1 MLKLIERLFQE
12 GGASMSEII
21 IKGLKDHIGPGDIVG
36 ALTNEANISGN
47 KIGNIDF
54 KNKLALVEID
64 DSVSK
69 KVTEIMNDNQIAGVT
84 VNVEQDNQ
92 FRNKLDQVE
101 DYLNKYENLVEL
113 EREEEMRRHEREI
126 KHLSG
131 YEREEKGRAI
141 LHLRGRDE
149 GQGLAG
155 KFLVKFMRNHKG
167 EELPDNE
174 ISIGDLVMLSKNE
187 PLNDDNPTGTVVEQT
202 NYSVT
207 VAFDNKPLG
216 FVYGKDLRMD
226 LYVNDITFQRMLD
239 ALEELRGATGRLD
252 ELKDKLL
259 GFSEMNFAETPEID
273 FFNERLNQS
282 QQEAVQS
289 ALAADDFFLVHGP
302 PGTGKTTTAIEILQ
316 QAVEEEQDILAT
328 ADSNTAVDNIVE
340 RLVEQDVE
348 VLRVGHPVRVNP
360 LLREHTLDYVI
371 EEHPKY
377 QKAVELR
384 EKAYDLL
391 DQQDEH
397 THPSGKWRRGMSNGQ
412 IKSLAEDGKGSRGV
426 PAEKIQDMAQWL
438 KLQDKIDELF
448 EKVERLEDEAVQELI
463 DRADVV
469 CSTNSTAGSEVLSG
483 QEFDLLV
490 VDEATQSTE
499 PSALIPL
506 TKAKKAVLVGDHKQ
520 LPPTILNEEAKQK
533 GLAKSLFERLLE
545 VHGTGIKQ
553 VLSLQYRMN
562 QDIMNFSNR
571 EFYDGQLEAA
581 SEVKDWQLSDLE
593 IELPEGNAPS
603 EKVLNQDQ
611 VIAFLDTCGMEVTE
625 HSKKDSTSVQNQ
637 MEAELVAEIAAEISR
652 TGIDLTEVAVITPY
666 KDQVELINKLIPQ
679 DEIEVDTVDGFQG
692 REKEV
697 IIFSLVRSN
706 ERNNIGFLKDI
717 RRLNVSLT
725 RAKKKLIMIGDS
737 ETIASH
743 QVYNNLTNYVEKTGF
758 YYEL

>member
-1 MLKLIERLFQE
+1 MT
-12 GGASMSEII
+12 EII

-54 KNKLALVEID
+54 KNKIALVELAED
-64 DSVSK
+64 VSN
-69 KVTEIMNDNQIAGVT
+69 KVAEVMNGNQIAGVT
-84 VNVEQDNQ
+84 VNVELDSQV
-92 FRNKLDQVE
+92 REKLDEVE
-101 DYLNKYENLVEL
+101 NYLDKYEHLVEL
-113 EREEEMRRHEREI
+113 EREEEMKRHEREI

-131 YEREEKGRAI
+131 AEREKKGRAI
-141 LHLRGRDE
+141 LHLRGRDQ

-155 KFLVKFMRNHKG
+155 KFLVKFMRNYKG
-167 EELPDNE
+167 EELPENE
-174 ISIGDLVMLSKNE
+174 ISIGDLVMLSKNQ
-187 PLNDDNPTGTVVEQT
+187 PLNNDNPTGTVVEQT

-207 VAFDNKPLG
+207 VAFDDKPLG

-239 ALEELRGATGRLD
+239 ALEELRGAAGRLD

-259 GFSEMNFAETPEID
+259 GFSEMNFSKAPEVD
-273 FFNERLNQS
+273 FFNGQLNKS
-282 QQEAVQS
+282 QQEAVKS
-289 ALAADDFFLVHGP
+289 ALAAADFFLVHGP

-316 QAVEEEQDILAT
+316 QAVAKDQNILAT

-371 EEHPKY
+371 EDHPKY
-377 QKAVELR
+377 QQAVKLR
-384 EKAYDLL
+384 EEAYDLL

-397 THPSGKWRRGMSNGQ
+397 IHPSGRWRRGMSNQQ

-426 PAEKIQDMAQWL
+426 PPEKIESMAEWL
-438 KLQDKIDELF
+438 KLQDEIDELF
-448 EKVERLEDEAVQELI
+448 SKVERLEDEAVQELI
-463 DRADVV
+463 AGADVV

-490 VDEATQSTE
+490 VDEATQATE

-506 TKAKKAVLVGDHKQ
+506 TKAKKIVLAGDHKQ

-545 VHGTGIKQ
+545 VHGSGIKQ
-553 VLSLQYRMN
+553 VLTLQYRMN

-571 EFYDGQLEAA
+571 QFYDGQLEAA
-581 SEVKDWQLSDLE
+581 PAVKNWKLDDLD
-593 IELPEGNAPS
+593 IELPPGDSPAEQA
-603 EKVLNQDQ
+603 LNCDQ
-611 VIAFLDTCGMEVTE
+611 MIAFLDTCGMEVAE
-625 HSKKDSTSVQNQ
+625 HSKKDSTSVQNE
-637 MEAELVAEIAAEISR
+637 MEADLVAEIVEQVKR
-652 TGIDLTEVAVITPY
+652 TGIDLKEAAVITPY
-666 KDQVELINKLIPQ
+666 QDQVELIDRLVNNEKL
-679 DEIEVDTVDGFQG
+679 EIDTVDGFQG
-692 REKEV
+692 REKEI
-697 IIFSLVRSN
+697 IIFSLVRNN
-706 ERNNIGFLKDI
+706 ERNQIGFLKDV

-725 RAKKKLIMIGDS
+725 RAKKKLIIIGDS
-737 ETIASH
+737 NTVTSH
-743 QVYNNLTNYVEKTGF
+743 QVYNNLINYVEKNGF
-758 YYEL
+758 YYQL